1 MSLFKVMLV
10 DDEEEVREAMKRRID
25 WESIGFTV
33 VVTAE
38 NGEDALEKAEIYEPD
53 VVMTDIQMPF
63 MDGLTMLKKLKGII
77 PDIKSVIFSGY
88 DEFDYA
94 KEAIRLEAEE
104 YILKPIDSD
113 ELQEVFKRIKVRLDE
128 ELAKRRDIE
137 RLKQYYK
144 DSLPML
150 KEQVIIGLLEGR
162 TSEND
167 MKNFEQEYGIQMESA
182 FYCVGVFA
190 IDEIQDESLNK
201 SFAAIS
207 LRELVEERLDNKINI
222 LTTNYLDTVVVI
234 ARLKSTAEGS
244 TFEKEMDII
253 CKVAGKSL
261 SAEVVAGI
269 GRVYG
274 NADSIH
280 SSYLEAKDATHYR
293 MFIDN
298 NQALCITDVE
308 PIVNIDDYVEET
320 QIRHMIRE
328 IKVGEEDSIKNEIM
342 GFIEKLKK
350 KSITPGQLQLF
361 YSEFLVELS
370 RLVRGHQIAE
380 ASLNIIDINVR
391 EEIAGFSSLEAF
403 GERILELCLSVHSKI
418 SSERSDTTKKLA
430 EDAKQYIQDHF
441 AEGGLSVDDIC
452 THLGVGTSYFS
463 SVFKKDT
470 GVSFVTY
477 LTQVRMDE
485 ARRLLDTTDEKSYV
499 ISGMVGYDEP
509 NYFSYVFKKQFGVS
523 PSKYRQNK

>member
-1 MSLFKVMLV
+1 MLV

-38 NGEDALEKAEIYEPD
+38 NGEDALEKAEVYEPD

-63 MDGLTMLKKLKGII
+63 MDGLTMLKKIKSII
-77 PDIKSVIFSGY
+77 PDVKSVIFSGY

-104 YILKPIDSD
+104 YILKPIDAD
-113 ELQEVFKRIKVRLDE
+113 ELREVFKRIKIRLDE
-128 ELAKRRDIE
+128 ELTKRRDIE
-137 RLKQYYK
+137 RLRQYYN

-162 TSEND
+162 TGEAD
-167 MKNFEQEYGIQMESA
+167 MKHFEDEYGIKMESA
-182 FYCVGVFA
+182 FYSVGVFA
-190 IDEIQDESLNK
+190 IDEIKDATLSK

-207 LRELVEERLDNKINI
+207 LRQLAEERLDGKVSI
-222 LTTNYLDTVVVI
+222 LSTDYLDTVVI
-234 ARLKSTAEGS
+234 ISRLKSTAEGAIFA
-244 TFEKEMDII
+244 TEMDRI
-253 CKVAGKSL
+253 CKIAGRLL

-280 SSYLEAKDATHYR
+280 LSYIEAKDATHYR

-308 PIVNIDDYVEET
+308 PVVNIDDYVEEA

-328 IKVGEEDSIKNEIM
+328 IKVGDENSISREI
-342 GFIEKLKK
+342 GDFIERLKK
-350 KSITPGQLQLF
+350 KSVSLGQLQLF

-370 RLVRGHQIAE
+370 RLARGHQIADIS
-380 ASLNIIDINVR
+380 ARLVDINVR
-391 EEIAGFSSLEAF
+391 DELAGFSSLDAF
-403 GERILELCLSVHSKI
+403 GERILELCVSVHAKI
-418 SSERSDTTKKLA
+418 SSERMDTTQKLA
-430 EDAKQYIQDHF
+430 EDAKQYIQDHYS
-441 AEGGLSVDDIC
+441 EPGLSVDDIC
-452 THLGVGTSYFS
+452 SYLGVGTSYFS

-477 LTQVRMDE
+477 LTKIRMEE
-485 ARRLLDTTDEKSYV
+485 ARRILDTTDEKSYV
-499 ISGMVGYDEP
+499 IAGMVGYDEP

-523 PSKYRQNK
+523 PSKYRQSK